1 MRLLILVFSVVFS
14 NIISAQKNPV
24 SWTFKVEQIKGDE
37 FRLVATAN
45 MQKNWKI
52 YSLTE
57 VEDGPVPTSFEFD
70 EITGG
75 ELIGDITELTKGT
88 KKFDE
93 FFGVDVITF
102 SGSADFGIKFKKKAA
117 SGTIVGSLE
126 YMTCDDKSCLPPKTV
141 PFEVKF

>member
-1 MRLLILVFSVVFS
+1 MRLFILFTLILISG
-14 NIISAQKNPV
+14 ILSAQKNPV
-24 SWTFKVEQIKGDE
+24 SWTFRVEQIKGDE
-37 FRLVATAN
+37 YRFIATAS

-57 VEDGPVPTSFEFD
+57 VEDGPVPTSFEF
-70 EITGG
+70 
-75 ELIGDITELTKGT
+75 GDINGCELMGEIAELTKGA

-93 FFGVDVITF
+93 FFGVDVVTF
-102 SGSADFGIKFKKKAA
+102 SGTADFGIKFKKSAA
-117 SGTIVGSLE
+117 SGVISGELE